1 MTTGVETRVLTR
13 SAMERLDDQ
22 AHSVTVGSAADPLVC
37 AQALEGCHTVI
48 WCAGNLLPASP
59 IADLVTI
66 DDLTPLMT
74 LLRESACQPGRRFIF
89 LSSGGTV
96 YGPPDRLPVPETHPL
111 RPISLYGAVKVR
123 SEQLIESAE
132 HSVLDTTILR
142 CGNVYGPGQ
151 RPRPTHG
158 VIAHALEAAL
168 DNRPMPMIGCL
179 ESVRDY
185 VYIDDVVSVIL
196 ACVRGD
202 VRAPVLNV
210 GSGIGT
216 SLHYLFDTIRSIT
229 GSLSTTQ
236 GPPRAADISSI
247 VLDIAALRRQ
257 IPTFEPTALEVGLER
272 TWQASSRAQSTN
284 TNVALGSRALES
296 PSVHRPNLEHLGV
309 V

>member
-1 MTTGVETRVLTR
+1 
-13 SAMERLDDQ
+13 
-22 AHSVTVGSAADPLVC
+22 
-37 AQALEGCHTVI
+37 
-48 WCAGNLLPASP
+48 
-59 IADLVTI
+59 
-66 DDLTPLMT
+66 
-74 LLRESACQPGRRFIF
+74 
-89 LSSGGTV
+89 
-96 YGPPDRLPVPETHPL
+96 L
-111 RPISLYGAVKVR
+111 RPISLYGAIKVW
-123 SEQLIESAE
+123 SEQLVESARD

-168 DNRPMPMIGCL
+168 DKRSMPMIGCL

-196 ACVRGD
+196 ACVCGD

-216 SLHYLFDTIRSIT
+216 SLHHLFDTIRSIT

-257 IPTFEPTALEVGLER
+257 MPNFEPTALEVGLER
-272 TWQASSRAQSTN
+272 TWQAWSRAQSMN
-284 TNVALGSRALES
+284 TNMVLGSRALES
-296 PSVHRPNLEHLGV
+296 RSVHRPNLEHLGV
-309 V
+309 L